1 MLADGLTLIQSAG
14 PAVLTQRNGRL
25 IGRWALTRAN
35 AAGEKI
41 IIKKYANRRL
51 YDTSA
56 SAYVTLEHLSELTR
70 QGKDFSVHDAKTG
83 EDLTRAVLAQIIF
96 EQENK
101 KEGVLPVS
109 FLRQLIQFYGDNFQA
124 MLPAYLEM
132 SMKTFNQQQDK
143 WRDYM
148 NTTVGED
155 KAKAFEEQVRRNM
168 TVFEDTM
175 KFFAPFVPTGVP
187 GAMPG
192 MPGAAPATPPRS
204 DESKPAAPP
213 SSVEAIRALQQQMM
227 DMQRQLAQLAT
238 GTYAPAPDKDKPQ

>member
-1 MLADGLTLIQSAG
+1 
-14 PAVLTQRNGRL
+14 LTQAKG
-25 IGRWALTRAN
+25 
-35 AAGEKI
+35 AGDKI

-70 QGKDFSVHDAKTG
+70 QGKDFSVQDAKTG

-124 MLPAYLEM
+124 TLPAYLEM
-132 SMKTFNQQQDK
+132 SMKTFNQQQEK

-148 NTTVGED
+148 NTAVGED
-155 KAKAFEEQVRRNM
+155 KAKAFEEQIRKNM
-168 TVFEDTM
+168 TMFEETM

-187 GAMPG
+187 GTMPG
-192 MPGAAPATPPRS
+192 MPGIAPATPPRS
-204 DESKPAAPP
+204 DESKPAATPAG
-213 SSVEAIRALQQQMM
+213 VDAIHALQQQMM
-227 DMQRQLAQLAT
+227 DMQRQLAQLAN
-238 GTYAPAPDKDKPQ
+238 GGYAPTPDKDKKQ

>member
-1 MLADGLTLIQSAG
+1 MLTYRKVW
-14 PAVLTQRNGRL
+14 P
-25 IGRWALTRAN
+25 IGRWALTQAKG
-35 AAGEKI
+35 AGDKI

-70 QGKDFSVHDAKTG
+70 QGKDFSVQDAKTG

-132 SMKTFNQQQDK
+132 SMKTFNQQQEK

-155 KAKAFEEQVRRNM
+155 KAKAYEEQIRKNM
-168 TVFEDTM
+168 TMFEDTM
-175 KFFAPFVPTGVP
+175 KFVAPFVPTGVP
-187 GAMPG
+187 GTMPG
-192 MPGAAPATPPRS
+192 MPGATPAAPPRS

-213 SSVEAIRALQQQMM
+213 TSVDAIRALQQQMM

-238 GTYAPAPDKDKPQ
+238 GGYVPAPDKDKPQ

>member
-1 MLADGLTLIQSAG
+1 MLTYRKVW
-14 PAVLTQRNGRL
+14 P
-25 IGRWALTRAN
+25 IGRWALTQAKG
-35 AAGEKI
+35 AGDKI

-70 QGKDFSVHDAKTG
+70 QGKDFSVQDAKTG

-132 SMKTFNQQQDK
+132 SMKTFNQQQEK

-155 KAKAFEEQVRRNM
+155 KAKAFEEQIRKNM
-168 TVFEDTM
+168 TMFEDTM

-187 GAMPG
+187 GTMPG
-192 MPGAAPATPPRS
+192 MPGATPAAPPRS
-204 DESKPAAPP
+204 DESKPASPP
-213 SSVEAIRALQQQMM
+213 TSVDAIRALQQQMM

-238 GTYAPAPDKDKPQ
+238 GGYVPAPDKDKPQ